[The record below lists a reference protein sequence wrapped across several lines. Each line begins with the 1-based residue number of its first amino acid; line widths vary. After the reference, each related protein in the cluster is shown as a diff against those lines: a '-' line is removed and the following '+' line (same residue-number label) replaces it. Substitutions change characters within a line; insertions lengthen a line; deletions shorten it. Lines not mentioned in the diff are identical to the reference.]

1 MVFIEVLAYI
11 QSIILTQDAE
21 AIPTTTTAERVK
33 EDAEKKEINKR
44 SRCRNNN

>member
-21 AIPTTTTAERVK
+21 AIPTTTTATTTTAERVK
-33 EDAEKKEINKR
+33 EDAEKKG
-44 SRCRNNN
+44 